1 VVRGAAGVVVVL
13 GAFEVLGRA
22 GLVSRTYLPPSS
34 EVLWR
39 ALRLGVDA
47 EFLAAVGAT
56 LTAWALGLLL
66 AVAVGTSLGA
76 VLGTLPGVRAAA
88 AIVVEFLR
96 PIPSVALIPL
106 AALLLGSGLSMK
118 VALIAY
124 AAVWPLL
131 YNTIYGL
138 GETDPLAKE
147 TLRSFGFGPWSVV
160 WRVSL
165 PSAAPYIATGVRLA
179 ASIAL
184 ILAVSIEILS
194 GRGSGIGIYAAAAQT
209 GTGTADVVLACTAW
223 AGVLGLVINTV
234 LVRLER
240 RVLAWH
246 HVAAG
251 AA

>member
-1 VVRGAAGVVVVL
+1 MAVVL

-47 EFLAAVGAT
+47 GFLAAVGAT

>member
-1 VVRGAAGVVVVL
+1 VVRGAAGVAVVL

-47 EFLAAVGAT
+47 DFLAAVGAT

-147 TLRSFGFGPWSVV
+147 TLRSFGFGSWSVV

-223 AGVLGLVINTV
+223 AGVLGLVINAV